1 MEDTIRGLH
10 HITATVNDAQ
20 DDLDCYKAALGMR
33 LVKKTVNFDN
43 HRVYHFYYGDKQGS
57 PNTLMTTF
65 PYKGWGV
72 PVGTHGAGQIT
83 STSFSVPTGS
93 LSWWRE
99 RLQRLGFS
107 VSDIGL
113 RFGDEVVEFHDPS
126 GLVIELVANDDD
138 PRTPSVA
145 EGLSTETAVRGV
157 NAATLSIRD
166 PAPSIRFLTEILG
179 WDVVKEEAGRT
190 RLSVNG
196 DEPGHRL
203 EILHAPDAPSAVNGL
218 GTVHHVAMAVSDEE
232 TQSRVR
238 EELVRLGV
246 NVTEVRDRQYFKSI
260 YFREP
265 GGVLYEVATIPP
277 GFTVDEDLG
286 SLGRDLK
293 LPEWEEP
300 NRAAIEQGLPPVTY

>member
-1 MEDTIRGLH
+1 MIISACSWTSESNGGVWFATIE
-10 HITATVNDAQ
+10 N
-20 DDLDCYKAALGMR
+20 
-33 LVKKTVNFDN
+33 
-43 HRVYHFYYGDKQGS
+43 
-57 PNTLMTTF
+57 
-65 PYKGWGV
+65 
-72 PVGTHGAGQIT
+72 GQ
-83 STSFSVPTGS
+83 
-93 LSWWRE
+93 
-99 RLQRLGFS
+99 
-107 VSDIGL
+107 
-113 RFGDEVVEFHDPS
+113 
-126 GLVIELVANDDD
+126 
-138 PRTPSVA
+138 
-145 EGLSTETAVRGV
+145 
-157 NAATLSIRD
+157 
-166 PAPSIRFLTEILG
+166 
-179 WDVVKEEAGRT
+179 
-190 RLSVNG
+190 
-196 DEPGHRL
+196 L

-277 GFTVDEDLG
+277 GFTVDEELG